1 MPATELSTDQ
11 LLNRARQHDRQA
23 IDVLLQRHRE
33 RLKRMVC
40 IHLDSRLSTRIDP
53 SDVVQES
60 LADAAGKLPEYLRTV
75 PLEFYPWLRQ
85 IAWNRLI
92 DVHRKHIGAQCRSI
106 RREQQLVMPLSDE
119 SIVELAARVV
129 QPGSSPSRQL
139 VREEIRT
146 RVREAIDRLKPQD
159 REVLVLIYLEQL
171 RPHEVAQVAQVS
183 EKAVNMRHLRALE
196 RLRTELGGALS
207 EP

>member
-1 MPATELSTDQ
+1 MPARELSTDQ
-11 LLNRARQHDRQA
+11 LLSRAQQHDRQA
-23 IDVLLQRHRE
+23 INELLQRHRE

-40 IHLDSRLSTRIDP
+40 IHLDNRLRTRIDP

-75 PLEFYPWLRQ
+75 PIEFYPWLRQ

-92 DVHRKHIGAQCRSI
+92 DLHRKHIGAQCRSI

-119 SIVELAARVV
+119 SIVELAARLV
-129 QPGSSPSRQL
+129 QPGSSPSRHS
-139 VREEIRT
+139 VREEIRA
-146 RVREAIDRLKPQD
+146 RVRKAVDRLKSQD
-159 REVLVLIYLEQL
+159 REVLVLMYLEQL
-171 RPHEVAQVAQVS
+171 RPHEVAQIVQVS
-183 EKAVNMRHLRALE
+183 EKAINMRHLRALE